1 MTHDESLAP
10 TKQNDIALDDDLR
23 EIKPI
28 VPYRRLLDDGLRL
41 SKGKHNLHV
50 IGSCDISR
58 FTEFSRQCVANR
70 QRPPSLVAY
79 FARCVGV
86 VLAENPERMASL
98 YKDKLLVPRHV
109 NVVLTVVTGAGGD
122 EGIPLLMPFEKVDE
136 KNLTQ
141 ISHEMTEA
149 IRGLRRRAVA
159 GEKGYQMAMK
169 FAGLP
174 DWMRRGIYGASA
186 LVPKWRRGMAKHLS
200 SVFITSITQFSDG
213 RGGWGFPITPYSLG
227 FTIGGLSK
235 RPWVVDDQVVVRECL
250 DVTITVDHIITDGGN
265 ACILATKLANE
276 LESGRVLAE
285 YELPQTRRSRKQK
298 ETDAEQS
305 TKQPEPAT
313 DTE

>member
-1 MTHDESLAP
+1 MSHSDETLAQRD
-10 TKQNDIALDDDLR
+10 KNEISLDDDLR
-23 EIKPI
+23 EIKPL

-41 SKGKHNLHV
+41 SSGKHNLHV
-50 IGSCDISR
+50 IGSCDISK

-86 VLAENPERMASL
+86 VLSENPERMASL

-109 NVVLTVVTGAGGD
+109 NIVLTVVTGAGGD

-136 KNLTQ
+136 KNLAE
-141 ISHEMTEA
+141 ISREMTDA
-149 IRGLRRRAVA
+149 IRALRRRAVS
-159 GEKGYQMAMK
+159 GEKGYKMAMG
-169 FAGLP
+169 FASLP
-174 DWMRRGIYGASA
+174 VWMRRGIYTASG

-200 SVFITSITQFSDG
+200 SVFITSITQFSGG

-227 FTIGGLSK
+227 FTIGGMSK

-265 ACILATKLANE
+265 ACILATKLGDE

-285 YELPQTRRSRKQK
+285 FEVAPPRSKRA
-298 ETDAEQS
+298 ENSATLRTPTDLS
-305 TKQPEPAT
+305 P
-313 DTE
+313 

>member
-1 MTHDESLAP
+1 MSKADESLAP
-10 TKQNDIALDDDLR
+10 RGAVEMSLDDDLR
-23 EIKPI
+23 EIKPLLS
-28 VPYRRLLDDGLRL
+28 YRRLLDDGLRL

-50 IGSCDISR
+50 IGSCDISK

-86 VLAENPERMASL
+86 VLSQNPDRMASV
-98 YKDKLLVPRHV
+98 YKDKLLIPRHV

-136 KNLTQ
+136 KNLTE
-141 ISHEMTEA
+141 ISREMTDA

-159 GEKGYQMAMK
+159 GEKGYQMAMR
-169 FAGLP
+169 FASLP
-174 DWMRRGIYGASA
+174 GWMRRGIYTISA
-186 LVPKWRRGMAKHLS
+186 IVPKWRRGMSKHLS

-227 FTIGGLSK
+227 FTIGGMSK

-265 ACILATKLANE
+265 ACILATKLGDE

-285 YELPQTRRSRKQK
+285 FEASPVRSRRKVGDK
-298 ETDAEQS
+298 LKGEADDADDE
-305 TKQPEPAT
+305 
-313 DTE
+313 